1 MLWRRSVDLGE
12 VAGAA
17 AAVAAVAS
25 VPAVAGVVAVTVAVA
40 AAAAAAAA
48 AAVDD
53 LSFSLLFSLTN
64 ACNRLKESSN
74 ESADR

>member
-48 AAVDD
+48 AVDD

>member
-17 AAVAAVAS
+17 AAVAS
-25 VPAVAGVVAVTVAVA
+25 VPAVAGVVAVTVAV
-40 AAAAAAAA
+40 AAAAA

>member
-40 AAAAAAAA
+40 AAAAAA
-48 AAVDD
+48 VDD